1 MMNNM
6 TIDNDYNGIFKI
18 KLNGVEH
25 TLWTRANVVRK
36 YVKDELRKRFPGKL
50 IVKEL
55 NQIDY
60 TIPEE
65 NLPIEIQ
72 ATIVTDDHRVSRKPY
87 IKYSYWEEIIRKQIE
102 QNIIAYNNCL
112 FFFDSELLKA
122 MKNAGRNMSINMDWF
137 RKYMKEEKLKVFT
150 VSYNGIIEEKVYKDF
165 DFLADISQ
173 TCSIAAETD
182 DMILNKNKM
191 KIYFN
196 VVKGYGFVQEEIDKF
211 DDDYEKYC
219 KVSKIKCVDKIKP
232 MIGFL
237 SVQID
242 KRAKIYGYILQAI
255 GTLPDINNLLDRK
268 PSKRMTESKYSA
280 RILGIFDTYG
290 INRDSGI
297 TKFIDRF
304 DVCKYFP
311 GYLRNKETWNKLKGH
326 NLNWRQFEN
335 VVTGKNDV
343 IHGLDYYFNE
353 KSNNTD
359 ENIDKEDNDNSA
371 NVELGDKGQIIT
383 ININDKQKNIEEAWT

>member
-371 NVELGDKGQIIT
+371 NVELGGKGQIIT